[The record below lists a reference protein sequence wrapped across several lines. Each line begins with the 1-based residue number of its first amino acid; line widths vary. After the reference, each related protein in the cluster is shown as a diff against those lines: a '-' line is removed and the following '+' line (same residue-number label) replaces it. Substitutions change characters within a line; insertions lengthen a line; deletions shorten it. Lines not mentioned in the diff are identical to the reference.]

1 MRIVH
6 IANFYGPNSG
16 GIKTTLHELGRGYL
30 KYGHDFIYIVPGT
43 QFYQEQTPYGRKIT
57 LPSVILP
64 GSGSYRIIKS
74 NKALRELVREL
85 APDRIEISDRF
96 TLRGMGKFAKAQGIP
111 TVVFSHE
118 TLRGLANRFLPA
130 WLPRKA
136 LVNWHNKRL
145 AKSFDHVIA
154 TTEFAAAEF
163 REIGTKNLVKIPLG
177 VDLVNFSPDNRSL
190 IFKQELLKGSQV
202 LLVHCGRLSPEKE
215 PQRSI
220 EALTELR
227 ARGIDARLVI
237 VGIGPMW
244 KKIRLLAKDLPVD
257 TLGYIA
263 DRKRV
268 AAILSSADVSL
279 APGPL
284 ETFCLSALE
293 SIASGTPI
301 VASESSAVGEF
312 LKVNLKH
319 PAGAVAADNGVAFA
333 DAIESLLYR
342 PKLRTV
348 ARSAAEALPWDKT
361 IQLMMLLHG
370 IEGIGSKA
378 PSVITKRKL
387 MIAS

>member
-74 NKALRELVREL
+74 NNALRELVREL

-96 TLRGMGKFAKAQGIP
+96 TLRGMGKFAKAHGIP

-220 EALTELR
+220 EALAELR

-293 SIASGTPI
+293 SIASGTPV

-342 PKLRTV
+342 PKLRAV

>member
-1 MRIVH
+1 MKIVH

-43 QFYQEQTPYGRKIT
+43 QFMREQTPYGCKIT
-57 LPSVILP
+57 VPSIILP
-64 GSGSYRIIKS
+64 GSGDYRVIKS
-74 NKALRELVREL
+74 NRALRALITELR
-85 APDRIEISDRF
+85 PDRLEISDRF
-96 TLRGMGKFAKAQGIP
+96 TLTSIGKFARRNGIP

-118 TLRGLANRFLPA
+118 TLRGLANRFLPPL
-130 WLPRKA
+130 LPRRTI
-136 LVNWHNKRL
+136 VNWHNKRL
-145 AKSFDHVIA
+145 ARNFDHVIA

-163 REIGTKNLVKIPLG
+163 RQIGTTNLVKIPLG
-177 VDLVNFSPDNRSL
+177 VDLINFTPENRSMIL
-190 IFKQELLKGSQV
+190 RRELLQGSQV

-220 EALTELR
+220 EALVELR

-237 VGIGPMW
+237 IGIGPMW
-244 KKIRLLAKDLPVD
+244 KKIRLMAKGLPVD

-293 SIASGTPI
+293 SIASGTPV
-301 VASESSAVGEF
+301 VASQSSAVGEF
-312 LKVNLKH
+312 LKIDLKN

-333 DAIESLLYR
+333 DAVESLLYR
-342 PKLRTV
+342 PKLRLV
-348 ARSAAEALPWDKT
+348 ARSAAQALPWDKT

-370 IEGIGSKA
+370 FEGVGSKA

>member
-136 LVNWHNKRL
+136 LVDWHNKRL

-293 SIASGTPI
+293 SIASGTPV

-342 PKLRTV
+342 PKLRAV

>member
-293 SIASGTPI
+293 SIASGTPV

-342 PKLRTV
+342 PKLRAV

-387 MIAS
+387 KIAS

>member
-6 IANFYGPNSG
+6 VANFYGPNSG

-43 QFYQEQTPYGRKIT
+43 QFLQEQTPYGRKIT
-57 LPSVILP
+57 LPSIIVP
-64 GSGSYRIIKS
+64 GSGNYRVIKS
-74 NKALRELVREL
+74 NKALRNLIAEL

-96 TLRGMGKFAKAQGIP
+96 TLLNIGKFARRRGIP

-118 TLRGLANRFLPA
+118 TLRGLANRFLPV
-130 WLPRKA
+130 WLPRKTI
-136 LVNWHNKRL
+136 VNWHNRRL
-145 AKSFDHVIA
+145 AKNFDHVIA

-163 REIGTKNLVKIPLG
+163 RDIGTKNLVKIPLG
-177 VDLVNFSPDNRSL
+177 VDLINFSPDHRSSQ
-190 IFKQELLKGSQV
+190 FRHELLRGSQV

-220 EALTELR
+220 EALVELR
-227 ARGIDARLVI
+227 SRGIDARLVI

-268 AAILSSADVSL
+268 AAILSSADISL

-293 SIASGTPI
+293 SISSGTPV
-301 VASESSAVGEF
+301 VASKSSAVGEF
-312 LKVNLKH
+312 LKINLKN
-319 PAGAVAADNGVAFA
+319 PAGAVAADNGAAFA

-348 ARSAAEALPWDKT
+348 ARGAAEALPWDKT
-361 IQLMMLLHG
+361 IQLMMLLHN

-387 MIAS
+387 MMAS

>member
-96 TLRGMGKFAKAQGIP
+96 TLRGMGKFAKAEGIP

-118 TLRGLANRFLPA
+118 TLRGLAHRFLPA

-190 IFKQELLKGSQV
+190 VFKQELLKGSQV

-220 EALTELR
+220 EALIELR
-227 ARGIDARLVI
+227 ERGIDARLII

-263 DRKRV
+263 DRRRV

-293 SIASGTPI
+293 SIASGTPV
-301 VASESSAVGEF
+301 VASQSSAVGEF

-342 PKLRTV
+342 PKLRAV

-387 MIAS
+387 LIAS

>member
-43 QFYQEQTPYGRKIT
+43 QFLQEQTPYGRKIT

-74 NKALRELVREL
+74 NKALRALVLEL

-96 TLRGMGKFAKAQGIP
+96 TLRGMGKFAKERGIP

-145 AKSFDHVIA
+145 AASFDHVIA

-163 REIGTKNLVKIPLG
+163 REIGTRNLVKIPLG

-190 IFKQELLKGSQV
+190 IFRQELLKGSQV

-220 EALTELR
+220 EALVELR
-227 ARGIDARLVI
+227 NRGIDARLVI

-244 KKIRLLAKDLPVD
+244 KKIRLLAKGLPVD

-293 SIASGTPI
+293 SIASGTPV
-301 VASESSAVGEF
+301 VASQSSAVGEF
-312 LKVNLKH
+312 LKINLKH
-319 PAGAVAADNGVAFA
+319 PAGAVAADNGIAFA

-342 PKLRTV
+342 PKLRAV
-348 ARSAAEALPWDKT
+348 ARGAAESLPWDKT

-370 IEGIGSKA
+370 IEGIGNKA

>member
-96 TLRGMGKFAKAQGIP
+96 TLRGMGKFAKAEGIP

-118 TLRGLANRFLPA
+118 TLRGLAHRFLPA

-190 IFKQELLKGSQV
+190 VFKQELLKGSQV

-220 EALTELR
+220 EALIELR
-227 ARGIDARLVI
+227 ERGIDARLVI

-263 DRKRV
+263 DRRRV

-284 ETFCLSALE
+284 ETFCLSSLE
-293 SIASGTPI
+293 SIASGTPV
-301 VASESSAVGEF
+301 VASQSSAVGEF

-342 PKLRTV
+342 PKLRAV

>member
-96 TLRGMGKFAKAQGIP
+96 TLRGMGKFAKAEGIP

-118 TLRGLANRFLPA
+118 TLRGLAHRFLPA

-220 EALTELR
+220 EALIELR
-227 ARGIDARLVI
+227 ERGIDARLVI

-293 SIASGTPI
+293 SIASGTPV
-301 VASESSAVGEF
+301 VASRSSAVGEF

-342 PKLRTV
+342 PKLRAV

>member
-293 SIASGTPI
+293 SIASGTPV

-333 DAIESLLYR
+333 DAIESLLYQ
-342 PKLRTV
+342 PKLRAV

>member
-96 TLRGMGKFAKAQGIP
+96 TLRGMGKFAKAEGIP

-130 WLPRKA
+130 WLPRKT

-177 VDLVNFSPDNRSL
+177 VDLINFSPDNRSL
-190 IFKQELLKGSQV
+190 VFKQELLKGSQV

-220 EALTELR
+220 EALIELR
-227 ARGIDARLVI
+227 ERGIDARLVI

-293 SIASGTPI
+293 SIASGTPV
-301 VASESSAVGEF
+301 VASRSSAVGEF

-319 PAGAVAADNGVAFA
+319 PAGAVAADNGAAFA

>member
-6 IANFYGPNSG
+6 VANFYGPNSG

-43 QFYQEQTPYGRKIT
+43 QFLQEQTPYGRKIT

-64 GSGSYRIIKS
+64 GSGSYRVIKS
-74 NKALRELVREL
+74 NKKLRELIAEL
-85 APDRIEISDRF
+85 KPDRIEISDRF
-96 TLRGMGKFAKAQGIP
+96 TLLSIGKFARSQGIP
-111 TVVFSHE
+111 CVVFSHE

-130 WLPRKA
+130 WLPRRTI
-136 LVNWHNKRL
+136 VNWHNRRL
-145 AKSFDHVIA
+145 ARNFDHVIA

-177 VDLVNFSPDNRSL
+177 VDLMNFSPENCSKDFRR
-190 IFKQELLKGSQV
+190 ELLQGSEV

-220 EALTELR
+220 EALIELR
-227 ARGIDARLVI
+227 NRGVDARLVI

-244 KKIRLLAKDLPVD
+244 KKIRILAKGHPVD

-268 AAILSSADVSL
+268 AAILSCADVSL

-293 SIASGTPI
+293 SIASGTPV
-301 VASESSAVGEF
+301 VASKSSAVGEF
-312 LKVNLKH
+312 LKVHLKN
-319 PAGAVAADNGVAFA
+319 PAGAIAADNGAAFA

-342 PKLRTV
+342 SKLRQV
-348 ARSAAEALPWDKT
+348 SRGAAEALPWDKT
-361 IQLMMLLHG
+361 IHLMMLLHG
-370 IEGIGSKA
+370 IEGVGNKA

>member
-163 REIGTKNLVKIPLG
+163 REIVTKNLVKIPLG

-293 SIASGTPI
+293 SIASGTPV

-342 PKLRTV
+342 PKLRAV

>member
-96 TLRGMGKFAKAQGIP
+96 TLRGMGKFAKAEGIP

-163 REIGTKNLVKIPLG
+163 RGIGTKNLVKIPLG

-293 SIASGTPI
+293 SIASGTPV
-301 VASESSAVGEF
+301 VASQSSAVGEF

-342 PKLRTV
+342 PKLRAV